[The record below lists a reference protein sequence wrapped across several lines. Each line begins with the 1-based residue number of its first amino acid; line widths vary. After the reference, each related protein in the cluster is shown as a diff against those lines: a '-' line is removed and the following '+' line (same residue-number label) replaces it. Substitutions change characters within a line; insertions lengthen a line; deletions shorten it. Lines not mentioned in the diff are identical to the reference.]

1 MNTMQKLLT
10 ATFFMG
16 YGMVTETVD
25 SAKKIAPTKFMGCYL
40 NKPTAKAYFKFD
52 KDNPLDL
59 KKLRFMLLLDNN
71 EVLNI
76 KNPVELKTIQV
87 GKREH
92 WYQRYT
98 LHDKYILVYRNN
110 AISKKIHNV
119 CSEYRN
125 CREISDVIF
134 DALKVAEARYYNLMK
149 ENKAFPSKEKII

>member
-16 YGMVTETVD
+16 YGMVSETVD
-25 SAKKIAPTKFMGCYL
+25 SAKRITPTKFMGCYL
-40 NKPTAKAYFKFD
+40 NKPTAKAYIKFD

-59 KKLRFMLLLDNN
+59 KKSKFVLLLDNK
-71 EVLNI
+71 EVLII

-98 LHDKYILVYRNN
+98 LHDKYILSFRNN
-110 AISKKIHNV
+110 AISKKVYNL
-119 CSEYRN
+119 CTEYRN
-125 CREISDVIF
+125 CMEIKSSISQSLDV
-134 DALKVAEARYYNLMK
+134 ASARYYDLMK
-149 ENKAFPSKEKII
+149 EHNAFPSKEKII